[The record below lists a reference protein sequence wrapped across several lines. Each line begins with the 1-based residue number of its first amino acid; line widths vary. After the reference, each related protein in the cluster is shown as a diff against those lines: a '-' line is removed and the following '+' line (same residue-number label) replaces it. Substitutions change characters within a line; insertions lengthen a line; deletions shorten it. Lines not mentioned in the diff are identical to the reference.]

1 MRLTEALCSGL
12 CVCVGSP
19 CASSSSP
26 CCLGQGWSPTQGSL
40 KLLSF
45 QQPIPCWGSGLA
57 RLLEDRLG
65 LFVGTWLE
73 IPADS
78 CCLQVVRKRHFS
90 IWWFC
95 WIAAPNFILFYF
107 LKILFDVANL
117 SKYKLLLAERKKP
130 TLEIKWLFVFKE
142 GGRLCCCEWFHFT
155 SVPIFH
161 DKEQAEKPFT
171 ANHFIFVSTS
181 TLVEAE
187 G

>member
-117 SKYKLLLAERKKP
+117 SKYKLLLAERKNQP
-130 TLEIKWLFVFKE
+130 WRLSGCLFLRRE
-142 GGRLCCCEWFHFT
+142 GDCAAVNGFISHPSQYFMTKNRQRNRLLQIILFL
-155 SVPIFH
+155 SV
-161 DKEQAEKPFT
+161 QA
-171 ANHFIFVSTS
+171 
-181 TLVEAE
+181 LW
-187 G
+187 